1 MEDSGKGR
9 HTPYNLTS
17 LYWGSLLEALEAANR
32 AEVFG
37 QWATGAP
44 GRHSAPR
51 PIESSSQEV
60 PWHACVLTPAESPA
74 TSNSLLCLHLVI
86 GEVTVRPRTTV
97 PPLSPSVGRQFPAGA
112 GKEAELEES
121 A

>member
-9 HTPYNLTS
+9 YTPCNLTS

-37 QWATGAP
+37 QRATGAP

-60 PWHACVLTPAESPA
+60 PWHACVLTPAESPPGNLKFSA
-74 TSNSLLCLHLVI
+74 VFAPGNRGSHSEASNNSSSLVPFC
-86 GEVTVRPRTTV
+86 RKTV
-97 PPLSPSVGRQFPAGA
+97 PSRGWERS
-112 GKEAELEES
+112 
-121 A
+121 